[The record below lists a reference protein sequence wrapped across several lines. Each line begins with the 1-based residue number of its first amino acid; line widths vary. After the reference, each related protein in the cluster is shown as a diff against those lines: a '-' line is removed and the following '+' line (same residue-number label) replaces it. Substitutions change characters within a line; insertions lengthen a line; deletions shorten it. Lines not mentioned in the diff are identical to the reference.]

1 LPCGISLAV
10 VFLQF
15 IGLTV
20 VFRDLEAAECPLLF
34 RFLSG
39 VFFLHLRYYM

>member
-1 LPCGISLAV
+1 VVFLAV

-20 VFRDLEAAECPLLF
+20 VSRDLEAEECPLLF
-34 RFLSG
+34 RFQSG
-39 VFFLHLRYYM
+39 VFF